1 MRDAVKGYLT
11 LAAGLTE
18 VTRQRATAAVK
29 ALVAQGE
36 ATTEQ
41 VGQLVEDLLEQS
53 RANREAVSSLVTY
66 EVDRTL
72 GRLGLA
78 SNDEVAGLLER
89 VRALEAEVRQL
100 KAAR

>member
-18 VTRQRATAAVK
+18 VTRQRATTAAK

-36 ATTEQ
+36 ATAEQ
-41 VGQLVEDLLEQS
+41 VGQLVEELLEQS
-53 RANREAVSSLVTY
+53 RSNREAVSSLVTY

-89 VRALEAEVRQL
+89 ERALEAEVRQL

>member
-18 VTRQRATAAVK
+18 VTRERATTAAR
-29 ALVAQGE
+29 ALVTQGE
-36 ATTEQ
+36 ATVGQ

-53 RANREAVSSLVTY
+53 RSNREAVSSLVTY
-66 EVDRTL
+66 EVDRAL

-89 VRALEAEVRQL
+89 VRALEAEVREL
-100 KAAR
+100 RAAR